1 MRGVWWEGR
10 AAGRETAAVQLG
22 TKSELRGDR
31 DSGDSK
37 LLKLTVGRTEK
48 PPSLHC
54 GLLQKGEEWTAPATP
69 GTAGKRELK
78 TRVDQE
84 SV

>member
-1 MRGVWWEGR
+1 MGEGVER

-37 LLKLTVGRTEK
+37 LLKLAVGESEK

-54 GLLQKGEEWTAPATP
+54 GLLQKG
-69 GTAGKRELK
+69 
-78 TRVDQE
+78 
-84 SV
+84 